1 MTFQQT
7 TALFVTCCLFLGC
20 PARTQDPGL
29 ASDVTE
35 TASEPLPNPNT
46 QTDASLS
53 PDTGVTSQPTT
64 SPMDIIRP
72 DASVGQVDPGRVSTH
87 PLEERYRVGA
97 RIRRQVRVERRYQ
110 LRVESDLVG
119 SAEGASEINREYTL
133 QIDDAFRG
141 QIRTATIEILAD
153 RIRFLPVGDR
163 RPRLSVDLGP
173 LHASRLECQASGE
186 GRFSCDGRDSHLSSD
201 MVGVHPQ
208 LLELFPPEPVAIGES
223 WSLDRDLASR
233 FLGIEGGEI
242 SVRFLLE
249 KDDASFRGET
259 CHRVEYAISGNQP
272 VAVLGS
278 TLQGSLTGG
287 GEYYYCRARRLV
299 LNHRQERS
307 LSVNG
312 VLRRGNQ
319 RIPVERSEQ
328 FVYEEESFLENSG
341 LVLP

>member
-1 MTFQQT
+1 MTLYRT
-7 TALFVTCCLFLGC
+7 TVLFLACSLLVGC
-20 PARTQDPGL
+20 PSRPQGPEVP
-29 ASDVTE
+29 SDTTE
-35 TASEPLPNPNT
+35 TSNEPPIDPNT
-46 QTDASLS
+46 QSDALLS
-53 PDTGVTSQPTT
+53 PDSGSATRPTT
-64 SPMDIIRP
+64 SPMDIVRP
-72 DASVGQVDPGRVSTH
+72 DASVGQVDPGRVTTH
-87 PLEERYRVGA
+87 PLAERYRVGA
-97 RIRRQVRVERRYQ
+97 RVRRQVRVEKRYQ

-119 SAEGASEINREYTL
+119 SAEGASEINREYTV

-141 QIRTATIEILAD
+141 QIRTATIEIVAD
-153 RIRFLPVGDR
+153 RIRFLPVGDQ

-186 GRFSCDGRDSHLSSD
+186 GRFSCDGRDAHLGSD
-201 MVGVHPQ
+201 MLGVHPQ
-208 LLELFPPEPVAIGES
+208 LLELFPSEPVAIGES

-233 FLGIEGGEI
+233 FLGVDGGEI

-249 KDDASFRGET
+249 KDDATFRGES

-272 VAVLGS
+272 VSVLGN

-287 GEYYYCRARRLV
+287 GEYYYCRSRRLV

-319 RIPVERSEQ
+319 RIPVERTEQ